1 MRAALFVPAVALSL
15 ATACATRPPVM
26 SSRAIPDGAISVP
39 LRRDETTVS
48 IFQGNSGMTD
58 SARLVIRGDAEWRR
72 TWARLIGH
80 IMPAPQLP
88 EIDFTK
94 EMVVIAAMGPRPTA
108 GYMIRIAR
116 VGRSS
121 GVTYVDVISES
132 PGPTCRTAQ
141 MITSP
146 ADVVVV
152 PAINEPVA
160 FVETLSVKVC

>member
-1 MRAALFVPAVALSL
+1 MRAALFLPVVALSF

-39 LRRDETTVS
+39 MRRDESTVS

-58 SARLVIRGDAEWRR
+58 SARLVMRGDAEWRR
-72 TWARLIGH
+72 TWAQLIGH
-80 IMPAPQLP
+80 ITPAPEP
-88 EIDFTK
+88 PAIDFTK
-94 EMVVIAAMGPRPTA
+94 EMVIIAAMGPRPTA

-121 GVTYVDVISES
+121 GVTYVDVVSES
-132 PGPTCRTAQ
+132 PGLKCSKAQ
-141 MITSP
+141 TMTSP

-152 PAINEPVA
+152 PKIDEPVA
-160 FVETLSVKVC
+160 FVETLNFKVC